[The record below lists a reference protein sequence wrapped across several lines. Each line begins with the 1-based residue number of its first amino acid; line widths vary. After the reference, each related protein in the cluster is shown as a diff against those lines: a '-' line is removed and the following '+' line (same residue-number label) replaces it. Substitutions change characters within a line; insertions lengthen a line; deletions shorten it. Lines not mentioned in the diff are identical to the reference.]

1 MNKYSAALRHI
12 NMNDVKQKH
21 QQKLIE
27 YENKLKDEI
36 EEKKYIQSVMETK
49 RYNWR
54 DEIKTIDKK
63 IEDVVENVNNKQYD
77 WREKLLTNRKKYFEE
92 GMTSSNFYTTGQ
104 QGEVDLSTSVDVP
117 TEFTGGIIPGHNFTV
132 SRFAQVPVDYSNYNS
147 IVVNISG
154 GGGASSW
161 SDNTPGTFT
170 PGVYAVFY
178 AVDNNGNL
186 IGLNGDLNG
195 GYPRTVP
202 PFGTLPT
209 IDTLLNSGTNTLTIP
224 SNLKQGNLRLLIY
237 QNANTDPNIVGGVTP
252 PTTFNSIT
260 LKGKTPI
267 NVFVSLDNPEA
278 TSFVRTGSGNLSPGE
293 KLNRLKEM
301 LKASDNYLQQIY
313 GSDFPGTGAEPP
325 GESRFTSQQLSD
337 IDKQIQDLQAQ
348 SEKNK
353 QDAVNNQWKA
363 AAELGLGVAGVVGG
377 IGAAA
382 KIPAAVRAAQTV
394 SQVRQATRAY
404 NTYKALEKIK
414 DAAATNKMTRPGTY
428 TAKPP
433 AGGTTPKGGG
443 MYKS

>member
-1 MNKYSAALRHI
+1 MNTYSKALRYI
-12 NMNDVKQKH
+12 SIKDVKQKH
-21 QQKLIE
+21 HQKLIE
-27 YENKLKDEI
+27 KKIE
-36 EEKKYIQSVMETK
+36 EEKKKEEEKYIVSVMEEK
-49 RYNWR
+49 R
-54 DEIKTIDKK
+54 
-63 IEDVVENVNNKQYD
+63 YD
-77 WREKLLTNRKKYFEE
+77 WRKELIDE
-92 GMTSSNFYTTGQ
+92 GMTTSNFYNNGQ

-117 TEFTGGIIPGHNFTV
+117 AEFTGDIIPGHNFTI
-132 SRFAQVPVDYSNYNS
+132 SRFAEVPVDYSNHNS
-147 IVVNISG
+147 IEVNISG
-154 GGGASSW
+154 GGGASYW
-161 SDNTPGTFT
+161 SDNTPGRFT

-178 AVDNNGNL
+178 ALDNNGNL

-209 IDTLLNSGTNTLTIP
+209 IDTLLNSGTNTLEIP

-237 QNANTDPNIVGGVTP
+237 QNANTDPNIVGGITP

-260 LKGKTPI
+260 LRGKTPV
-267 NVFVSLDNPEA
+267 NVFVPIDSPEA
-278 TSFVRTGSGNLSPGE
+278 VSFVRTGSGNLSPAE

-301 LKASDNYLQQIY
+301 LKASDNYLQKMY

-377 IGAAA
+377 IGVAA

-394 SQVRQATRAY
+394 SQVRQATKAY
-404 NTYKALEKIK
+404 DTYKAL
-414 DAAATNKMTRPGTY
+414 DAIRKAADVKRITTPGKYTGTPRP
-428 TAKPP
+428 
-433 AGGTTPKGGG
+433 GGTTPKGGG